1 MEILTGYFVFLTVF
15 WGCNI
20 FILKNTPTD
29 VELWG
34 EEIEMSD

>member
-34 EEIEMSD
+34 EEIE